1 MKEVKSHEISKSQ
14 ERRTRSVKRA
24 AITRDDV
31 IDILVAIS
39 IISKRIAKRL
49 NNENKEKNDE

>member
-14 ERRTRSVKRA
+14 ERRTRSVKS
-24 AITRDDV
+24 ISRDDL

-39 IISKRIAKRL
+39 IITKRIAKRL
-49 NNENKEKNDE
+49 NNVEQKGTENE

>member
-14 ERRTRSVKRA
+14 ERRTRSVKN
-24 AITRDDV
+24 ISRDDL

-39 IISKRIAKRL
+39 IITKRIAKRL
-49 NNENKEKNDE
+49 NNVEQKGTENE

>member
-1 MKEVKSHEISKSQ
+1 M
-14 ERRTRSVKRA
+14 KRA

-49 NNENKEKNDE
+49 NNVDKEKDDE